1 METIINGDT
10 WKFRDDGTSTGFV
23 GGANFVNVSYSKSLT
38 GIAFYQTER
47 VKSFDIPATNEIW
60 LKFDV
65 YFDGTNRWRAY
76 NGGAN
81 DICGVCSYVGNSN
94 YDFGIWQNGNKV
106 QDLSGVCIANRLQTV
121 LLHMVSGSTDGII
134 EAWVDGSLIYTYNGD
149 VNNGQDLADIY
160 LQSDGSGTLFSNVI
174 ISNSEI
180 DLAEGHH
187 RDTYD
192 AEILIY
198 NGLRGW
204 RYFNPGYAELTAS
217 GGTTLNVGYSKSV
230 TGKAFYGGNISDMF
244 YTPSGLKEV
253 WLRFDLYTTGGNVYI
268 NNGATF
274 SGGFYSSIRNVIY
287 GFRCSSGGDG
297 RQYYDRIYMPDN
309 KIIYLR
315 IGVINHCLLHMVSHA
330 TNGLF
335 EFTINEEKY
344 SYSGNINGGDDF
356 SSLHLRCTQSVL
368 LFSNV
373 IIAETETELAEG
385 HHRDLFSV
393 ESQITA
399 PVLNVRWQGSNHQ
412 FTLSTKKSKPAFA
425 VHVGE
430 KNFYTPIVNAND
442 ALASALRLYLDD
454 SNKSVVQS

>member
-23 GGANFVNVSYSKSLT
+23 GGANFVNVSYSKSVT

-47 VKSFDIPATNEIW
+47 VKSFDIPVSNEIW

-65 YFDGTNRWRAY
+65 YFDGSNRWRAY

-81 DICGVCSYVGNSN
+81 GICGVCSYVNNN
-94 YDFGIWQNGNKV
+94 YDFGIWQNDNRV
-106 QDLSGVCIANRLQTV
+106 QDFSGVCLANQLQTV

-134 EAWVDGSLIYTYNGD
+134 EAWVDGAKIYTYTGN
-149 VNNGQDLADIY
+149 VNNGEDFADIY

-174 ISNSEI
+174 ISNAQI

-217 GGTTLNVGYSKSV
+217 GGTTVNVNFNKSL

-253 WLRFDLYTTGGNVYI
+253 WLRFDLYTSGGSRLHSS
-268 NNGATF
+268 GARF
-274 SGGFYSSIRNVIY
+274 SGGFYSSINNTLW
-287 GFRCSSGGDG
+287 GFTNTTYDAYC
-297 RQYYDRIYMPDN
+297 YYDRFKLTN
-309 KIIYLR
+309 GKEIYLR
-315 IGVINHCLLHMVSHA
+315 VNEINRCLLHMKSHA
-330 TNGLF
+330 TDGLF

-344 SYSGNINGGDDF
+344 SYTGNINGGNDF
-356 SSLHLRCTQSVL
+356 SSLHLRCTHSNMI
-368 LFSNV
+368 FSNI

-425 VHVGE
+425 VHCGE
-430 KNFYTPIVNAND
+430 KNFYTPIVNADD

-454 SNKSVVQS
+454 SNKAVVQS

>member
-1 METIINGDT
+1 METIINGDS
-10 WKFRDDGTSTGFV
+10 WKLCDDGTSTGFV

-38 GIAFYQTER
+38 GIAFYQTEK
-47 VKSFDIPATNEIW
+47 VKSFDIPVTNEIW

-65 YFDGTNRWRAY
+65 YFDGSNRWRAY
-76 NGGAN
+76 NGG
-81 DICGVCSYVGNSN
+81 SN
-94 YDFGIWQNGNKV
+94 GTTGITAQTSG
-106 QDLSGVCIANRLQTV
+106 DLSFFSNGSNVQQPTSICIANRLQTV

-134 EAWVDGSLIYTYNGD
+134 EAWVDDSLIYTYNGD
-149 VNNGQDLADIY
+149 VNHGQDLADIY

-174 ISNSEI
+174 ISNAEI

-230 TGKAFYGGNISDMF
+230 TGKAFYGGSKTDMF

-253 WLRFDLYTTGGNVYI
+253 WLRFDFYVATNLD
-268 NNGATF
+268 NNRTAF
-274 SGGFYSSIRNVIY
+274 AAGFYSASVGNVVGIY
-287 GFRCSSGGDG
+287 NITIFSTTSPNN
-297 RQYYDRIYMPDN
+297 IYVLGTQAF
-309 KIIYLR
+309 KINPPCFNR
-315 IGVINHCLLHMVSHA
+315 CLLHMKSHA
-330 TNGLF
+330 SNGLI
-335 EFTINEEKY
+335 EFTLNGETYTK
-344 SYSGNINGGDDF
+344 SGNINGGNDF
-356 SSLHLRCTQSVL
+356 SE
-368 LFSNV
+368 LFLYSAGSNV
-373 IIAETETELAEG
+373 IFSNIIIAECETELAEG
-385 HHRDLFSV
+385 HHRELLSV

-412 FTLSTKKSKPAFA
+412 FTLSPKKSKPAFA

-430 KNFYTPIVNAND
+430 KNFYTPIVNADD